1 MQPVWNLPLS
11 HCNVNILK
19 SFIFGSIDRFP
30 RHKVTIEQFYSSSSH
45 DNKDECRI
53 MTQNLTFHVL
63 AELGDYDEET
73 HTAAF
78 ISEFRFVQNQNEEFE
93 FDVLEAYKKIR

>member
-1 MQPVWNLPLS
+1 MSKTDIYPVLLSWNLYDQEWEPK
-11 HCNVNILK
+11 NWMIFK
-19 SFIFGSIDRFP
+19 IISFA
-30 RHKVTIEQFYSSSSH
+30 
-45 DNKDECRI
+45 
-53 MTQNLTFHVL
+53 

-93 FDVLEAYKKIR
+93 FDVLEAYKKIRYLYMIIYCFQQGSILWDWVRLNQKQ